1 MSVSDGSMPT
11 VLESSKRQSNEQL
24 FDEVDMHSHVP
35 QRAFQLDDFRTE
47 YLGCNFWTSVV
58 NFLFAN
64 CRISK
69 VDINQYVALWHP
81 CAYHHFNTSFSQT
94 CDWVRRNM
102 FIDAMSESAVSD

>member
-1 MSVSDGSMPT
+1 M
-11 VLESSKRQSNEQL
+11 
-24 FDEVDMHSHVP
+24 
-35 QRAFQLDDFRTE
+35 
-47 YLGCNFWTSVV
+47 YLRERFNWMISERNT
-58 NFLFAN
+58 AN